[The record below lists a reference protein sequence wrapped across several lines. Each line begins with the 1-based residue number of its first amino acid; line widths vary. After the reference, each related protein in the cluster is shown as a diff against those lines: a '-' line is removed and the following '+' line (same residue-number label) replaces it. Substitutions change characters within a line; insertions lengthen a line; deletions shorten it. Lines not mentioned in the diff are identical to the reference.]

1 MAVISETTAHT
12 YWPNE
17 DPLGKRFLLNYG
29 SSFPK
34 LEIVGVVPDIRTDEL
49 DKPPRPEIYR
59 PMAQL
64 PSDDGQLII
73 RAKGGST
80 IPLSAVREEINR
92 IDRDVPLVNVQTM
105 DRVIGDTLWRSRLS
119 AWLLGIFAMLAAA
132 ITAAGLYSVISYSIS
147 QRTQELGLRM
157 ALGANPGSIL
167 RMVIVEGFRLVAIG
181 LVIGLAAA
189 FALSRFIASQLFG
202 VTATDPLTYTGVGLL
217 LAIVTL
223 IACYVPA
230 YRAAKT
236 DPMIS
241 LRYE

>member
-1 MAVISETTAHT
+1 
-12 YWPNE
+12 
-17 DPLGKRFLLNYG
+17 
-29 SSFPK
+29 
-34 LEIVGVVPDIRTDEL
+34 
-49 DKPPRPEIYR
+49 
-59 PMAQL
+59 
-64 PSDDGQLII
+64 
-73 RAKGGST
+73 
-80 IPLSAVREEINR
+80 
-92 IDRDVPLVNVQTM
+92 M

-181 LVIGLAAA
+181 LVIGLAVA

-217 LAIVTL
+217 LAVVTL

-230 YRAAKT
+230 YRAAENGSH
-236 DPMIS
+236 DFAEIRVMRS
-241 LRYE
+241 ARSWLFS